1 MQHAKENL
9 SPTLRLLMAFGLSHG
24 QAMSVVAAAVT
35 KAIIAKAKDGI
46 RVDGVAPSRAAGSAG
61 DRDSRKSN

>member
-46 RVDGVAPSRAAGSAG
+46 RVDGVGPLRAAG
-61 DRDSRKSN
+61 DRDSHQSN